1 MYQLV
6 SARYRTDRSAGR
18 WVDGDLAGVPVTTLT
33 SVYGEVLL
41 YIAYPSLPAPKAL
54 RFDKVAATL
63 NGVGP
68 LVTVQEWLD
77 SLGNQTLPFETVTP
91 TLTPRYVMYA
101 QAWHAG
107 YDFKPRPRNGQVGT
121 NVSTFEQ
128 EDLIATHERWT
139 PAYMHDYALWQVN
152 GYFHISD
159 YTAAGVRIVDG
170 NRTVRVSNDNQ
181 IGLLSFE
188 NVGKIVKCPITS
200 AMVAAQNV
208 DAPLK
213 DAVYVTIPAGIDLAN
228 KTVLMVIGGYL
239 HVGGRAFSQ
248 VGERT
253 YKIQMQ
259 NLMLL
264 DRLLESKKHLDLSAM
279 GLTLY
284 EDNPSLTSLAELYSD
299 TAIRGWLTM
308 SQSFFV
314 IVDTPSFFHSLEP
327 VEYAGLPGRYY
338 NYSKIDSPLMGAY
351 GRALDY
357 HTIQEQNTTVICASK
372 NIRHHYDANR
382 RKWQNSKAVDGGRYP
397 ANPYRHTHA
406 FLRLMGTES

>member
-1 MYQLV
+1 MYLLA
-6 SARYRTDRSAGR
+6 SARYRTDRNAGR
-18 WVDGDLAGVPVTTLT
+18 WIEGDLASAPVTTLT
-33 SVYGEVLL
+33 TVYGDVLL
-41 YIAYPSLPAPKAL
+41 FITYPSLATPKAL
-54 RFDKVAATL
+54 RFDKVAGTL

-68 LVTVQEWLD
+68 SVTVQQWLT
-77 SLGNQTLPFETVTP
+77 SLGNKTLPFEAVTP
-91 TLTPRYVMYA
+91 TLIPRYVTYA

-107 YDFKPRPRNGQVGT
+107 YDFVPRPRNGAIGA
-121 NVSTFEQ
+121 NMSLWEQ
-128 EDLIATHERWT
+128 EDLIATHPLFT
-139 PAYMHDYALWQVN
+139 PAYINDYGLFQVN
-152 GYFHISD
+152 GYFHIND

-181 IGLLSFE
+181 IGILSFE
-188 NVGKIVKCPITS
+188 AIGKIIKCPITP
-200 AMVAAQNV
+200 AMVAAQNA

-213 DAVYVTIPAGIDLAN
+213 DAVYVSIPTKYDLTG

-239 HVGGRAFSQ
+239 HTGGRAFSQ

-264 DRLLESKKHLDLSAM
+264 DRLLESRKHLDLSKM
-279 GLTLY
+279 GLTPYL
-284 EDNPSLTSLAELYSD
+284 DNPSLTSIAELYSD

-314 IVDTPSFFHSLEP
+314 IVDTPSFFHALEP
-327 VEYAGLPGRYY
+327 VEYAGLPSRYY
-338 NYSKIDSPLMGAY
+338 NYSKTDAPLMGAY

-357 HTIQEQNTTVICASK
+357 HTIQEQDTTVICASE

-382 RKWQNSKAVDGGRYP
+382 RKWQLSKAVDGGRYP

-406 FLRLMGTES
+406 FMRLMGTEG